1 MFIYGKFIKLINCLC
16 LTHVLFTPYFA
27 LIPPFLRN
35 TYRIKQTNF
44 NFFDLL
50 NFSSA
55 KRFVLYYAACLS
67 VGFSGRLFRFPRR
80 FNFRKAVFGEFHGYV
95 FKRHRKRCVAAVSV

>member
-35 TYRIKQTNF
+35 TYRIKQTKF
-44 NFFDLL
+44 NLSDLL

-55 KRFVLYYAACLS
+55 KRFILYYAACLS
-67 VGFSGRLFRFPRR
+67 VGSPGVCSASHAALISARRFSGNFMVTSLRDIENVALPR
-80 FNFRKAVFGEFHGYV
+80 
-95 FKRHRKRCVAAVSV
+95 